1 MRQFMAAGRIV
12 TVYQS
17 AAAGRPVI
25 YLHTF
30 AGEGEDVYRELQAN
44 SCPDFSLVTIGG
56 LNWNHDM
63 APWESPPIFAGGEAC
78 SGGADAYLKLLL
90 EEIVPQAEK
99 EITGDILWRGIAGY
113 SLAGLFAVY
122 ALYHTDLFAR
132 AASMS
137 GSLWF
142 PDFQEYVISHEMK
155 RKPEKLYFS
164 LGDRE
169 CRTGNPYLRTVQERT
184 EKIADH
190 YRSMGIHTAFQSHSG
205 GHNKHVVKR
214 TAAGIA
220 WILHHCESD
229 DCVL

>member
-1 MRQFMAAGRIV
+1 MRQFMAADRLV
-12 TVYQS
+12 TVYRS
-17 AAAGRPVI
+17 AAAGGPVI

-30 AGEGEDVYRELQAN
+30 AGEGEEVYRELQAN

-63 APWESPPIFAGGEAC
+63 APWECPPVFAGGEAC
-78 SGGADAYLKLLL
+78 SGGADAYLKLFL
-90 EEIVPQAEK
+90 EEIVPQADK
-99 EITGDILWRGIAGY
+99 EISEEVSWRGIAGY

-142 PDFQEYVISHEMK
+142 PGFKEYIISHEMK
-155 RKPEKLYFS
+155 RKPEQLYFS

-169 CRTGNPYLRTVQERT
+169 CRTGNLYLKTVQERT
-184 EKIADH
+184 EEIAEH
-190 YRSMGIHTAFQSHSG
+190 YRSMGIQTAFQSHSG
-205 GHNKHVVKR
+205 GHNKNVVKR
-214 TAAGIA
+214 TAAGIT

-229 DCVL
+229 DSVL

>member
-1 MRQFMAAGRIV
+1 MRQFMAADRLV
-12 TVYQS
+12 TVYRS
-17 AAAGRPVI
+17 AAAGSPVI

-30 AGEGEDVYRELQAN
+30 AEEGEDVYRELQAN
-44 SCPDFSLVTIGG
+44 ACPDFSLVTIGG

-63 APWESPPIFAGGEAC
+63 APWECPPVFAGGEAC

-99 EITGDILWRGIAGY
+99 KIRRCFVEGNAGY

-122 ALYHTDLFAR
+122 TLYHTDLFVR

-142 PDFQEYVISHEMK
+142 PDFKEYVISHEMK
-155 RKPEKLYFS
+155 RKPERLYFS

-169 CRTGNPYLRTVQERT
+169 CRTGNPYLKTVRERT
-184 EKIADH
+184 EEIADH
-190 YRSMGIHTAFQSHSG
+190 YRGMGIHTTFRSHSG
-205 GHNKHVVKR
+205 GHNKNVVKR